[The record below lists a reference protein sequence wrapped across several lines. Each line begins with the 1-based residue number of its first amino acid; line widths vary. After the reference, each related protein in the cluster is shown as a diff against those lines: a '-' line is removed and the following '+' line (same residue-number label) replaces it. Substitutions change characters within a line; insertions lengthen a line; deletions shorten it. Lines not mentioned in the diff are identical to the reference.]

1 MEIKNTVNTAP
12 LIALTGIKNLPGGLP
27 QLQPGST
34 LNAVVTA
41 KLAENSFI
49 LTLAGGQTLRAQT
62 PTVLELGQTLKLE
75 VAKVGAIP
83 ELKIIAPLQTTQ
95 PEKAAVVQALREFL
109 PKQQNLTDVA
119 VSLRQLAATAL
130 GKTDTVSTAIN
141 QVLAA
146 LPTKDDL
153 VSVEG
158 LKQGISNSGVF
169 LEAKLANQLPPQ
181 GDLKAQLL
189 VLAGSLHNTQAE
201 QQGKE
206 NAPKTNLNTTVIP
219 TTVEQRQEL
228 GRTPPERL
236 AEAILQ
242 VHEKDNALLNKTEG
256 AIARIV
262 VDQLAS
268 LPKTD
273 EQQTVWQVQIPYTHG
288 QHTDT
293 VKLNISR
300 ENKPNQGSE
309 KANWS
314 VELELNPPGLG
325 TLHSRISL
333 VDDRI
338 DTNFW
343 SDQQALTTLVRDNL
357 SQLADSYIQ
366 AGLAVG
372 NLNALEGTM
381 ENAKSSTAS
390 EMPSLLDVRI

>member
-1 MEIKNTVNTAP
+1 MEIKNTTDTAA
-12 LIALTGIKNLPGGLP
+12 LIALTGTKTLPGVLP
-27 QLQPGST
+27 QLQAGNAIS
-34 LNAVVTA
+34 AVVTA
-41 KLAENSFI
+41 KLAENSFL
-49 LTLAGGQTLRAQT
+49 LTLSSGQTLRAQT

-75 VAKVGAIP
+75 VVKVGAIP

-109 PKQQNLTDVA
+109 PKQQNLIDVA
-119 VSLRQLAATAL
+119 VSLRQLAMSTL

-141 QVLAA
+141 QVMAA

-181 GDLKAQLL
+181 GDLKGHLL
-189 VLAGSLHNTQAE
+189 TLANALQTVMADNQDKGSAPNTV
-201 QQGKE
+201 
-206 NAPKTNLNTTVIP
+206 VIP
-219 TTVEQRQEL
+219 PKLEPHQAINPL
-228 GRTPPERL
+228 PSERL
-236 AEAILQ
+236 PEVIAQSI
-242 VHEKDNALLNKTEG
+242 EKDNALLNKTEG

-268 LPKTD
+268 VPQND
-273 EQQTVWQVQIPYTHG
+273 ELQNIWQIQIPYTHG

-300 ENKPNQGSE
+300 ESKPNQDSE

-325 TLHSRISL
+325 ELHSRISL

-338 DTNFW
+338 DTYFW
-343 SDQQALTTLVRDNL
+343 SEQEAITALVKDNL
-357 SQLADSYIQ
+357 SQLAESYTQ

-381 ENAKSSTAS
+381 VNAKPSTTTAL
-390 EMPSLLDVRI
+390 PSLLDERI